1 MNDNISPIDPKIV
14 INKTTGELGGLLHQC
29 YFQQAPNQPEGVYN
43 FFTPG
48 NKIRAANIVSGQD
61 FNFTV
66 ADLNFHVIRFHI
78 DESGASG
85 HWLIDTSAA
94 EPEGTFQAQS
104 GVGDLTDDDE
114 KESADVR
121 PTDAILIH
129 DNMVT
134 GGSDKDKLK
143 HCYFVAT
150 APGGPY
156 DFYSKHDNL
165 LQSGLT
171 SGTDWSF
178 THDSIDWTVTSFLID
193 DEEAS
198 GHWSNPDNITNEQDG
213 TFQAQSGVGPVGEGE
228 ESASAASA

>member
-1 MNDNISPIDPKIV
+1 MNDNISPSSPKIA
-14 INKTTGELGGLLHQC
+14 IYHTTGERGKPLHHC
-29 YFQQAPNQPEGVYN
+29 YFQQAPNHLEGVYN

-61 FNFTV
+61 FNFTID
-66 ADLNFHVIRFHI
+66 DLNFHVVKFHI
-78 DESGASG
+78 DESGACGDWS
-85 HWLIDTSAA
+85 IDENAA

-104 GVGDLTDDDE
+104 GVGDLTDDDK
-114 KESADVR
+114 KESADTR

-143 HCYFVAT
+143 HCYFVPT

-156 DFYSKHDNL
+156 DFYSKHDIL

-178 THDSIDWTVTSFLID
+178 THDSIDWSVTNFVID

-198 GHWSNPDNITNEQDG
+198 GDWSNPDNLTNEQDG
-213 TFQAQSGVGPVGEGE
+213 TFQAQSGGGPVGEEE